1 MSVKMTTKTGV
12 IRFSSGLRSMDF
24 VRNVCAVQDLLKKI
38 EADAQERLPSPPN
51 AATAEKLARCK
62 GYLKVETHRLKLLH
76 RSGGSGC
83 EVCQGRAT
91 MLDALLRHLWGTAK
105 GSLSAQAQK
114 EFPPLAL
121 VAIGGYGR
129 GELNPHSDIDFM
141 FLHDGQIA
149 AGKPL
154 PYLSRLIDGV
164 LYPLWDVGLKVGHA
178 VRSIDDCV
186 KVANTDMQSKTSLI
200 EARFIIG
207 EEALFAKFQKTLVKK
222 CVAGFEEKYIA
233 LRLED
238 QAARRAKFGNS
249 ACMQEPNV
257 KNGCGGLRDFQNLLW
272 MAFFKY
278 RARSLRELEQQ
289 EFVGEAERRLLEA
302 AYDFLLRARTELH
315 YHVNRP
321 LDVLGK
327 NLQPAV
333 AHNLGYGDRSP
344 SKRIEKFMRD
354 LYTHMRNIFLIT
366 RMLEQRM
373 ALRPAEAGLLSLRA
387 WLPRRRREPEIVDGF
402 TFING
407 EIHATSNRIFRDSP
421 RRLMRVFL
429 HAQQRH
435 LALHPDL
442 AQLIR
447 NQLSLV
453 DREFLNDGRVAETF
467 QAILERRGEVAPILR
482 AMHEVNLLG
491 KYIPEFGKLTCLVQH
506 EFYHQYAADEHTLV
520 CLEQLDRVWEAKDE
534 PYKNYAPLFQNL
546 ERPGLLYLALLLHD
560 VGKAESHK
568 QGRHPEVSASLA
580 LRAAR
585 RLRLDGPAASTL
597 HTVIENHLLMAGV
610 SQRRD
615 LDDPT
620 VIRNFAREVKT
631 PETLNLLTL
640 LTFADS
646 QGTSD
651 KLWNGFKDAL
661 LWDLHAR
668 AMPLL
673 TGGTEFIRAGKA
685 QRESLLQE
693 VRELAPAEISGEE
706 LQEYFIALPPRY
718 YQIHTAAEILDDL
731 LLAHR
736 FLQRQVLE
744 DGTAWSPLTAWRDEP
759 NRGYNLVKVCTWD
772 RAGLFSKITGSFSAV
787 GLNILGAQI
796 FTRAD
801 GVALDTFFVN
811 DAVTGNLATR
821 EQHDKF
827 DSLLDRV
834 LTGKEVDLP
843 ALIRRQIVARPQYQ
857 PYLGERIPTQ
867 IRIDNEASETRTL
880 IEVETEDRL
889 GLLYTISQT
898 LAELAFDIS
907 AARIVTERG
916 AAIDSFYV
924 RELDGNKVVSVERQ
938 LLIEDRLRTAIHRL
952 DIGP

>member
-1 MSVKMTTKTGV
+1 MACFD
-12 IRFSSGLRSMDF
+12 IGLHAIYAF
-24 VRNVCAVQDLLKKI
+24 VQDLIKKI
-38 EADAQERLPSPPN
+38 EADARARLPLPPS
-51 AATAEKLARCK
+51 AGTAEKLARYK
-62 GYLKVETHRLKLLH
+62 GFLKVETHRLKLLH
-76 RSGGSGC
+76 RSGGSGR
-83 EVCQGRAT
+83 EVCRGRAA
-91 MLDALLRHLWGTAK
+91 MLDALLRHLWERARD
-105 GSLSAQAQK
+105 SLSAQAQK

-141 FLHDGQIA
+141 FLHDGQVA

-186 KVANTDMQSKTSLI
+186 QVANSDMQSKTSLI
-200 EARFIIG
+200 EARFIVG
-207 EEALFAKFQKTLVKK
+207 EEALFAKFQKTLVSK
-222 CVAGFEEKYIA
+222 CVVGFEEKYIEA
-233 LRLED
+233 RLED

-249 ACMQEPNV
+249 ACMQEPNI

-278 RARSLRELEQQ
+278 RARSLRELERD
-289 EFVGEAERRLLEA
+289 EFVSEAERRHLEA

-321 LDVLGK
+321 LDALGK

-366 RMLEQRM
+366 RTLEQRM
-373 ALRPAEAGLLSLRA
+373 ALRPAAQSRLSLRA
-387 WLPRRRREPEIVDGF
+387 WLPRQRREPEIVDGF
-402 TFING
+402 KFING
-407 EIHATSNRIFRDSP
+407 EIHAASSRVFRDSP

-429 HAQQRH
+429 HAQQRR
-435 LALHPDL
+435 LTLHPDL

-453 DREFLNDGRVAETF
+453 DRDFLNDEQVAETF
-467 QAILERRGEVAPILR
+467 LTILQRRGEVAPILR

-491 KYIPEFGKLTCLVQH
+491 KYIPEFGRLTCLVQH

-534 PYKNYAPLFQNL
+534 PYKNYAPLFQSL

-560 VGKAESHK
+560 VGKAERHS
-568 QGRHPEVSASLA
+568 QGLHAEASAALA
-580 LRAAR
+580 LRAAK
-585 RLRLDGPAASTL
+585 RLRLDSAATQIL
-597 HTVIENHLLMAGV
+597 RIIVENHLLMAGI

-620 VIRNFAREVKT
+620 VVRQFARQIGT
-631 PETLNLLTL
+631 PEALNLLTL

-661 LWDLHAR
+661 LWDLYAR

-673 TGGTEFIRAGKA
+673 TGGTEFVRAGRA

-693 VRELAPAEISGEE
+693 VRKLAPAEISEEE
-706 LQEYFIALPPRY
+706 LQGHFAALPDRY
-718 YQIHTAAEILDDL
+718 YHIHIAVEILDDL
-731 LLAHR
+731 ALAHR
-736 FLQRQVLE
+736 FLSRQVLE
-744 DGTAWSPLTAWRDEP
+744 DGKAWSPLTAWQDEP

-811 DAVTGNLATR
+811 DALTGNLATR
-821 EQHDKF
+821 EQHEKF
-827 DSLLDRV
+827 DGLLDRV
-834 LTGKEVDLP
+834 LTGQEVDLP
-843 ALIRRQIVARPQYQ
+843 ALIRHHIVTRPRYQ
-857 PYLGERIPTQ
+857 PYTGERIPTQ
-867 IRIDNEASETRTL
+867 IQLDNDASEMRTL

-898 LAELAFDIS
+898 LAELALDIS

-924 RELDGNKVVSVERQ
+924 RELDGGKVVSIERQ
-938 LLIEDRLRTAIHRL
+938 LLIEDRLRSAIHRL

>member
-1 MSVKMTTKTGV
+1 
-12 IRFSSGLRSMDF
+12 
-24 VRNVCAVQDLLKKI
+24 VQDLLKKI
-38 EADAQERLPSPPN
+38 EADAQEHLPLPLN
-51 AATAEKLARCK
+51 ADTAEKLARYK
-62 GYLKVETHRLKLLH
+62 GFLKVETHRLKLLH
-76 RSGGSGC
+76 RSGGSGR
-83 EVCQGRAT
+83 EVCQGRAA
-91 MLDALLRHLWGTAK
+91 MLDALLRHLWETAK
-105 GSLSAQAQK
+105 GTLSARAQK

-186 KVANTDMQSKTSLI
+186 NVANADMQSKTSLI

-207 EEALFAKFQKTLVKK
+207 EEALFARFQKTLVNK
-222 CVAGFEEKYIA
+222 CVAGFEDKYIA
-233 LRLED
+233 MRLED
-238 QAARRAKFGNS
+238 QSARRAKFGNS
-249 ACMQEPNV
+249 ACMQEPNI

-278 RARSLRELEQQ
+278 RTRSLRELEQQ
-289 EFVGEAERRLLEA
+289 DFVGEAERRQLEA
-302 AYDFLLRARTELH
+302 AYDFLLRTRTELH
-315 YHVNRP
+315 YHANRP

-333 AHNLGYGDRSP
+333 AHNLGYRDRSP

-354 LYTHMRNIFLIT
+354 LYTHMRNIYLIT
-366 RMLEQRM
+366 RTLEQRL
-373 ALRPAEAGLLSLRA
+373 ALLPVAPSRLSLRA
-387 WLPRRRREPEIVDGF
+387 WLPQRRREPEIVDGF
-402 TFING
+402 KFING
-407 EIHATSNRIFRDSP
+407 EIHATSDRIFRDSP

-435 LALHPDL
+435 QALHPDL

-447 NQLSLV
+447 SQLSLV
-453 DREFLNDGRVAETF
+453 DRDFLNDEQVAETF
-467 QAILERRGEVAPILR
+467 LTILERRGEVAPILR

-491 KYIPEFGKLTCLVQH
+491 KYIPEFGRLTCLVQH

-534 PYKNYAPLFQNL
+534 PYKNYAPLFQSL

-560 VGKAESHK
+560 VGKAERHK
-568 QGRHPEVSASLA
+568 QGKHAEASAALA
-580 LRAAR
+580 MRAAK
-585 RLRLDGPAASTL
+585 RLRLDSTATQIL
-597 HTVIENHLLMAGV
+597 RIIVENHLVMASI

-615 LDDPT
+615 LDDPA
-620 VIRNFAREVKT
+620 VVRQFARQIGT
-631 PETLNLLTL
+631 PEALNLLTL

-661 LWDLHAR
+661 LWDLYAR

-693 VRELAPAEISGEE
+693 VRELAPAEISEEE
-706 LQEYFIALPPRY
+706 LQAHFAALPARY
-718 YQIHTAAEILDDL
+718 FQIHTAAEILDDL
-731 LLAHR
+731 ALTHR
-736 FLQRQVLE
+736 FLSRQVLE
-744 DGTAWSPLTAWRDEP
+744 EGKAWSPLTAWQDEP

-772 RAGLFSKITGSFSAV
+772 RAGLFSKIAGSFSAT

-811 DAVTGNLATR
+811 DAATGNLATR

-827 DSLLDRV
+827 DRLLDRV
-834 LTGKEVDLP
+834 LTGEEVDLP
-843 ALIRRQIVARPQYQ
+843 VLIRHHIVARPKYQ
-857 PYLGERIPTQ
+857 AYTGERIPTQ
-867 IRIDNEASETRTL
+867 IRLDNEASETRTL
-880 IEVETEDRL
+880 IEIETEDRL

-898 LAELAFDIS
+898 LAELALDIS

-924 RELDGNKVVSVERQ
+924 RELDGSKVVSIERQ

>member
-1 MSVKMTTKTGV
+1 M
-12 IRFSSGLRSMDF
+12 
-24 VRNVCAVQDLLKKI
+24 QDLQKKI
-38 EADAQERLPSPPN
+38 EADAEARLPLPPN
-51 AATAEKLARCK
+51 ADTAEKLARYK
-62 GYLKVETHRLKLLH
+62 GFLKVETHRLKLLH
-76 RSGGSGC
+76 RAGKSGREICG
-83 EVCQGRAT
+83 GRAV
-91 MLDALLRHLWGTAK
+91 MLDALLRHLWEAAR

-141 FLHDGQIA
+141 FLHDGQVA

-154 PYLSRLIDGV
+154 PYLSKLIDGV
-164 LYPLWDVGLKVGHA
+164 LYPLWDIGLKVGHA

-186 KVANTDMQSKTSLI
+186 KVANSDMQSKTSLI
-200 EARFIIG
+200 EARFIVG
-207 EEALFAKFQKTLVKK
+207 KEALFTKFQKALVSK
-222 CVAGFEEKYIA
+222 CVVGFEEKYIEA
-233 LRLED
+233 RMED
-238 QAARRAKFGNS
+238 QASRRAKFGGS
-249 ACMQEPNV
+249 ACMQEPNI

-278 RARSLRELEQQ
+278 RTRSLRELERE
-289 EFVGEAERRLLEA
+289 EFVSEAERRQLEA
-302 AYDFLLRARTELH
+302 AYDFLLRTRTELH

-354 LYTHMRNIFLIT
+354 LYTHMRNVFLIT
-366 RMLEQRM
+366 RTLEQRM
-373 ALRPAEAGLLSLRA
+373 ALRPVVQSRLSLRS
-387 WLPRRRREPEIVDGF
+387 WLPQRRREPEIVDGF
-402 TFING
+402 KFIKG
-407 EIHATSNRIFRDSP
+407 EIHAASSRVFRDSP

-429 HAQQRH
+429 HAQQRR
-435 LALHPDL
+435 LTLHPDL

-453 DREFLNDGRVAETF
+453 DRDFLNDEQVAETF
-467 QAILERRGEVAPILR
+467 RTILERRGEVAPILR

-534 PYKNYAPLFQNL
+534 PYKNYSPLFQSL

-560 VGKAESHK
+560 VGKAERHK
-568 QGRHPEVSASLA
+568 QGRHPEVSAAMA
-580 LRAAR
+580 LRAAK
-585 RLRLDGPAASTL
+585 RLRLDSAATQVL
-597 HTVIENHLLMAGV
+597 RIIVENHLLMASI

-615 LDDPT
+615 LDDPA
-620 VIRNFAREVKT
+620 VVREFARQIVT
-631 PETLNLLTL
+631 PEALNLLTL

-661 LWDLHAR
+661 LWDLYAR

-685 QRESLLQE
+685 QRELLLQE
-693 VRELAPAEISGEE
+693 VRKLASAEISEEE
-706 LQEYFIALPPRY
+706 LQGHFAALPARY
-718 YQIHTAAEILDDL
+718 YHIHIAVEILDDL
-731 LLAHR
+731 SLAHR

-744 DGTAWSPLTAWRDEP
+744 DGKAWSPLTAWKDEP

-772 RAGLFSKITGSFSAV
+772 RAGLFSKIAGSFSAV

-796 FTRAD
+796 FTRTD
-801 GVALDTFFVN
+801 GVALDAFFVN
-811 DAVTGNLATR
+811 DALTGNLATR
-821 EQHDKF
+821 EQHEKF

-834 LTGKEVDLP
+834 LTGQEVDLP
-843 ALIRRQIVARPQYQ
+843 ALIKRHIVAYPRYQ
-857 PYLGERIPTQ
+857 AYIGERIPTQ
-867 IRIDNEASETRTL
+867 IRFDNAASEMRTL
-880 IEVETEDRL
+880 IEIETEDRL

-898 LAELAFDIS
+898 LAELALDIS

-924 RELDGNKVVSVERQ
+924 REHDGSKVVSVERQ
-938 LLIEDRLRTAIHRL
+938 LLIEDRLRSAIHRL
-952 DIGP
+952 DIGT

>member
-1 MSVKMTTKTGV
+1 M
-12 IRFSSGLRSMDF
+12 
-24 VRNVCAVQDLLKKI
+24 QDLLKKI
-38 EADAQERLPSPPN
+38 EADAQEHLPLPLN
-51 AATAEKLARCK
+51 ADTAEKLARYK
-62 GYLKVETHRLKLLH
+62 GFLKVETHRLKLLH
-76 RSGGSGC
+76 RSGGSGR
-83 EVCQGRAT
+83 EVCQGRAA
-91 MLDALLRHLWGTAK
+91 MLDALLRHLWETAK
-105 GSLSAQAQK
+105 GTLSARAQK

-186 KVANTDMQSKTSLI
+186 NVANADMQSKTSLI

-207 EEALFAKFQKTLVKK
+207 EEALFARFQKTLVNK
-222 CVAGFEEKYIA
+222 CVAGFEDKYIA
-233 LRLED
+233 MRLED
-238 QAARRAKFGNS
+238 QSARRAKFGNS
-249 ACMQEPNV
+249 ACMQEPNI

-278 RARSLRELEQQ
+278 RTRSLRELEQQ
-289 EFVGEAERRLLEA
+289 DFVGEAERRQLEA
-302 AYDFLLRARTELH
+302 AYDFLLRTRTELH
-315 YHVNRP
+315 YHANRP

-333 AHNLGYGDRSP
+333 AHNLGYRDRSP

-354 LYTHMRNIFLIT
+354 LYTHMRNIYLIT
-366 RMLEQRM
+366 RTLEQRL
-373 ALRPAEAGLLSLRA
+373 ALLPVAPSRLSLRA
-387 WLPRRRREPEIVDGF
+387 WLPQRRREPEIVDGF
-402 TFING
+402 KFING
-407 EIHATSNRIFRDSP
+407 EIHATSDRIFRDSP

-435 LALHPDL
+435 QALHPDL

-447 NQLSLV
+447 SQLSLV
-453 DREFLNDGRVAETF
+453 DRDFLNDEQVAETF
-467 QAILERRGEVAPILR
+467 LTILERRGEVAPILR

-491 KYIPEFGKLTCLVQH
+491 KYIPEFGRLTCLVQH

-534 PYKNYAPLFQNL
+534 PYKNYAPLFLSL

-560 VGKAESHK
+560 VGKAERHK
-568 QGRHPEVSASLA
+568 QGKHAEASAALA
-580 LRAAR
+580 MRAAK
-585 RLRLDGPAASTL
+585 RLRLDSTATQIL
-597 HTVIENHLLMAGV
+597 RIIVENHLVMASI

-615 LDDPT
+615 LDDPA
-620 VIRNFAREVKT
+620 VVRQFARQIGT
-631 PETLNLLTL
+631 PEALNLLTL

-661 LWDLHAR
+661 LWDLYAR

-693 VRELAPAEISGEE
+693 VRELAPAEISEEE
-706 LQEYFIALPPRY
+706 LQAHFAALPARY
-718 YQIHTAAEILDDL
+718 FQIHTAAEILDDL
-731 LLAHR
+731 ALTHR
-736 FLQRQVLE
+736 FLSRQVLE
-744 DGTAWSPLTAWRDEP
+744 EGKAWSPLTAWQDEP

-772 RAGLFSKITGSFSAV
+772 RAGLFSKIAGSFSAT

-811 DAVTGNLATR
+811 DAATGNLATR

-827 DSLLDRV
+827 DRLLDRV
-834 LTGKEVDLP
+834 LTGEEVDLP
-843 ALIRRQIVARPQYQ
+843 VLIRHHIVARPKYQ
-857 PYLGERIPTQ
+857 AYTGERIPTQ
-867 IRIDNEASETRTL
+867 IRLDNEASETRTL
-880 IEVETEDRL
+880 IEIETEDRL

-898 LAELAFDIS
+898 LAELALDIS

-924 RELDGNKVVSVERQ
+924 RELDGSKVVSIERQ